1 MARDEENT
9 SKTGD
14 KKKKKEKKEERHK
27 RCPDRI
33 GAVMSAVRR
42 D

>member
-1 MARDEENT
+1 VARDEENT
-9 SKTGD
+9 PKTGEKK
-14 KKKKKEKKEERHK
+14 KKKKKERHK
-27 RCPDRI
+27 RRADRI